1 MNMTDDFNTN
11 QEDYSFL
18 LENMDNEIEIVVE
31 DFIELDL
38 KELADLFIRGF
49 RIRAHTISNSY
60 REVDCRRRNKKSE
73 KNRRTVNN

>member
-1 MNMTDDFNTN
+1 MTLTLIKKK
-11 QEDYSFL
+11 YSFL

-49 RIRAHTISNSY
+49 
-60 REVDCRRRNKKSE
+60 
-73 KNRRTVNN
+73 